1 MLRTRSPRVFL
12 LATTLL
18 ACASV
23 VAPAVADATFLTA
36 PAPGGF
42 VQAGAGPMT
51 TGAAL
56 WPGAD
61 HFLFFAAGSGANV
74 VEETFTGDTV
84 GEVVSSYAGDGITN
98 GAHAEAGLGVI
109 SLSATNDAPDAAYFP
124 AGIAHGGWSE
134 TFVISNP
141 AFTGQSGILQFTLDV
156 HGTLFAAG
164 LTGSSASTV
173 TAYKDAAQL
182 LANDFSDIGNSVPI
196 NGGQQ
201 YQYGNWAIA
210 TFGNP
215 PTESMTVNDTVTF
228 AVPFTFGTPFKLG
241 VYANARASMRSSGG
255 AGGSSSSQTTFDN
268 GFTWG
273 GISAVYVGTTPTN
286 DYTIASGSGID
297 WTAAQGG
304 NDPAD
309 LDGNGTVDAADLGL
323 LLGGWGTSAGD
334 IDGGGTTDATDL
346 ALLLGAWG

>member
-1 MLRTRSPRVFL
+1 MPSLPSPRAFFVALPL
-12 LATTLL
+12 LGCMLPA
-18 ACASV
+18 
-23 VAPAVADATFLTA
+23 APAVADTTFLTA

-42 VQAGAGPMT
+42 VQTGAGPKT

-61 HFLFFAAGSGANV
+61 HFLYFVSGSGADL
-74 VEETFTGDTV
+74 VEESFTGDTV
-84 GEVVSSYAGDGITN
+84 GEVASSYAGDGITN

-109 SLSATNDAPDAAYFP
+109 SLSATNDAPDAALFP

-141 AFTGQSGILQFTLDV
+141 ALTGQSGFLQFTLDV

-164 LTGSSASTV
+164 LTGSSACTV

-196 NGGQQ
+196 NGAPQ

-215 PTESMTVNDTVTF
+215 PTETMIVDDTVTF

-255 AGGSSSSQTTFDN
+255 VGGSSNSFATFDD
-268 GFTWG
+268 GLTWG

-297 WTAAQGG
+297 WTGAQGG

-309 LDGNGTVDAADLGL
+309 LDGNGTVDAADLGI
-323 LLGGWGTSAGD
+323 LLGGWGTRAGD
-334 IDGGGTTDATDL
+334 IDGDGTTDATDL